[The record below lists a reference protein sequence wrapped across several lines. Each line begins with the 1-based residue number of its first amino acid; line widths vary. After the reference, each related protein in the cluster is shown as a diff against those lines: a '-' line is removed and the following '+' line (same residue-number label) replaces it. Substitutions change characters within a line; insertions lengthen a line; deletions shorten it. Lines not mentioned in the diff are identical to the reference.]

1 MNKIQRILCKAL
13 LTSAS
18 LMMLGQQAG
27 AQPFNVNLG
36 DLCLGFRK
44 VSPFTENNEAV
55 VDIGSV
61 LTLVNLSAGASN
73 NVTGYSS
80 SQLTPDTFTS
90 LNNLTWSA
98 FCGLSSQTLS
108 SYPVGTLWVTK
119 ARSTFGTQS
128 SPPDRLDQGQLQS
141 VEGEIDS
148 ITFGGMQISARY
160 SAGADNTTT
169 YVKEPLNLPNVTQ
182 GQNLGAYIGGGDP
195 TKGTFGDNWVDKNFS
210 PVNAEISTPSS
221 FSSPVQSDLYQVV
234 PNGFIDPNNS
244 QTSGKA
250 YYVGYFQ
257 LNTDGTMF
265 FIRASA
271 TVSVPAPNIKLVRSG
286 TSDTVSFLSTSGVTY
301 KLYSSTDL
309 TTPHSGWTQIGGTVT
324 GDGNMKSFPAD
335 ISSTDTKFYRVT
347 AQ

>member
-1 MNKIQRILCKAL
+1 MNQIQRVLCKAL
-13 LTSAS
+13 ITSAS
-18 LMMLGQQAG
+18 LLMLSQEAG

-55 VDIGSV
+55 VNIGSV
-61 LTLVNLSAGASN
+61 LTLVNMSAGASN
-73 NVTGYSS
+73 NVTGYSP

-90 LNNLTWSA
+90 LSNLTWSA
-98 FCGLSSQTLS
+98 FCGLSSVTLS
-108 SYPVGTLWVTK
+108 GYPVGTLWVTK
-119 ARSTFGTQS
+119 GRSTFGTQS

-141 VEGEIDS
+141 VDGIIDS

-160 SAGADNTTT
+160 SAGPDNTTT

-182 GQNLGAYIGGGDP
+182 GQNLGAYISGSDA
-195 TKGTFGDNWVDKNFS
+195 TKGTFEDNWVDKNFS
-210 PVNAEISTPSS
+210 PVNAEISTPII

-234 PNGFIDPNNS
+234 PKDFTDPNNG

-257 LNTDGTMF
+257 LNPDGTMF

-271 TVSVPAPNIKLVRSG
+271 NVPAPTIKLVRTG
-286 TSDTVSFLSTSGVTY
+286 TSDTISFLSTSGVTY

-309 TTPHSGWTQIGGTVT
+309 TTPRSGWGQVGGTIT
-324 GDGNMKSFPAD
+324 GDGNMKSFPPNTTSA
-335 ISSTDTKFYRVT
+335 TDTPLFYRVT